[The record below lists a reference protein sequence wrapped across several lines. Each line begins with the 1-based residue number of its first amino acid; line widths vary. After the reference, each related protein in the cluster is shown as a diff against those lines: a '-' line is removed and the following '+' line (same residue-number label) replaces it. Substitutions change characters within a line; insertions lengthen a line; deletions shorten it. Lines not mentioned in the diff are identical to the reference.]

1 MEEKAKPRGPYTVEN
16 VEHGDSMA
24 VRTGQILRGHG
35 EVLSGASTKGH
46 VCIHGPAA
54 AGVRVYVCD
63 PSYYQRPRG
72 CLWFGLLPKT
82 MWISEGHAACRG
94 TC

>member
-54 AGVRVYVCD
+54 AGVYVDVCCL
-63 PSYYQRPRG
+63 SFHQKTGR
-72 CLWFGLLPKT
+72 CLW
-82 MWISEGHAACRG
+82 SELSSRDHVDI
-94 TC
+94 